1 MSMGIN
7 NVTTWFELPV
17 ADIERAKA
25 FYAEVLQTSFID
37 EEMDGC
43 RMAIFAH
50 DDDAV
55 SGMLISSE
63 GYTPSATGAVVYFNG
78 GDDLA
83 TPLARAVEN
92 GAEVMIPK
100 MAIED
105 GAKGYFAQFKDSEGN
120 RVGLYSAPMNA

>member
-1 MSMGIN
+1 MSKGIN

-17 ADIERAKA
+17 SDIERAKS
-25 FYAEVLQTSFID
+25 FYAAVLQTKMID
-37 EEMDGC
+37 EEMEGC
-43 RMAIFAH
+43 RMAIFDH
-50 DDDAV
+50 DEHAV

-63 GYTPSATGAVVYFNG
+63 GYTPSATGAVIYFNG

-92 GAEVMIPK
+92 GAEVIIPK
-100 MAIED
+100 TAIED

-120 RVGLYSAPMNA
+120 RVGLYSLPMNA